1 MNIKE
6 HNILKLNKV
15 LTLPFYNELA
25 ENGKI
30 LANLKPK
37 KGAIN
42 KFISKQKNLN
52 KIQKDIE
59 KMTEKFKLV
68 FRDCIRIVNLANI
81 KYELIKEILNE
92 YFGSSSINFE
102 NDGSKNIVNNA
113 EINVDDGQVENII
126 DEDNIPLG
134 ITLTNKDKIKVS
146 EDKEITD
153 ESESNRDKHLNDD
166 DDNIPLGVPLSIK
179 DEIPEIEDD

>member
-1 MNIKE
+1 LNILLDSEHAIFDSSMNIKE
-6 HNILKLNKV
+6 DNILKLNKI

-59 KMTEKFKLV
+59 KMTERFKLV
-68 FRDCIRIVNLANI
+68 FGDCTRIVHEANI
-81 KYELIKEILNE
+81 KYELIKEILTE
-92 YFGSSSINFE
+92 YFGSNIDNLL
-102 NDGSKNIVNNA
+102 NNGSRNIVNVA
-113 EINVDDGQVENII
+113 EINVDDAQGYLISFF
-126 DEDNIPLG
+126 
-134 ITLTNKDKIKVS
+134 LTKVR
-146 EDKEITD
+146 
-153 ESESNRDKHLNDD
+153 N
-166 DDNIPLGVPLSIK
+166 
-179 DEIPEIEDD
+179 